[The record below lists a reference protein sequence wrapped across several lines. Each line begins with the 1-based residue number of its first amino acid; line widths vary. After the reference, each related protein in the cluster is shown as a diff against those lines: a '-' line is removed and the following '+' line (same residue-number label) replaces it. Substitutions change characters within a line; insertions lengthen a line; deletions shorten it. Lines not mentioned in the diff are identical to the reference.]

1 MDLASFISGI
11 GPTTSFTPGSNT
23 PPPFNV
29 QHTGLTDGTG
39 PATASK
45 NMAEIYNRIL
55 LEIRAVVVAAGMTPD
70 NTNWT
75 QMQAAIKKIAT
86 DSVSGSVGQV
96 TTRPKYDSSTAVATT
111 EFVANALGNVAGISD
126 ILNSMTIQGNSGGW
140 VALMSTKDVTLTI
153 SSDSFPAGAVLYII
167 GAMPLHSQ
175 ATLSISGNGQFLAGL
190 QPPAWP
196 DSTFKTMPIRGY
208 NQLTIVKAGI
218 NWVPIDSG
226 ASRMYYGYWAG
237 FGSVTL
243 GAGIAIMWGADNTA
257 VNGASS
263 RTVMFPI
270 SFPNQCDNVVITGRN
285 SSGSAGQRTFPQL
298 VNWNT
303 TSFTYIN
310 QGATSAISNQGAS
323 FIAMGR

>member
-11 GPTTSFTPGSNT
+11 GPTTMFTPGSNT

-45 NMAEIYNRIL
+45 NMAEIYNRVL
-55 LEIRAVVVAAGMTPD
+55 LEIRAVTVAAGMTPD

-75 QMQAAIKKIAT
+75 QLQAAIKKIA
-86 DSVSGSVGQV
+86 SEAVSGSVGQV

-111 EFVANALGNVAGISD
+111 EFVANAIGNVVGISE

-140 VALMSTKDVTLTI
+140 VAHMSVKDVTLTI
-153 SSDSFPAGAVLYII
+153 NSDSFPSGAVLYII

-175 ATLSISGNGQFLAGL
+175 AMLSISGQGAFTSGL
-190 QPPAWP
+190 QPPGWP
-196 DSTFKTMPIRGY
+196 DATGKTMPIRGY
-208 NQLTIVKAGI
+208 NQLTIVKAGV

-243 GAGIAIMWGADNTA
+243 GAGIAIMWGTDTVA
-257 VNGASS
+257 VNGDSA
-263 RTVMFPI
+263 RTVMFPV
-270 SFPNQCDNVVITGRN
+270 SWPNQCDTVVVSGRN
-285 SSGSAGQRTFPQL
+285 ATGSAGMRTFPQ
-298 VNWNT
+298 VINWNT
-303 TSFTYIN
+303 SSFTYIN
-310 QGATSAISNQGAS
+310 QGASGATTNQGTT
-323 FIAMGR
+323 FIGMGR